1 MNAAAPES
9 DSRDDPAATSR
20 SLLARLKGGRDDR
33 AWGELVE
40 LYAPLVYFW
49 CRRADV
55 PEQDAADVV
64 QDVFR
69 AVVAGIGKFRRDRP
83 SDTFRGWLRTIT
95 RNCATDYYRRRAHV
109 PVAVGGTEAQRRAE
123 QVVEGR
129 EREDDEEQRAEHAL
143 FRRALEAIRPQFD
156 PTTWQAFWR
165 VVVDGLSAAEAGA
178 ELGMRAGTVRVAKS
192 RVLQRLRRH
201 LGDVE

>member
-1 MNAAAPES
+1 MNAAAPTPE
-9 DSRDDPAATSR
+9 SRDDPSATSR
-20 SLLARLKGGRDDR
+20 SLLARLKGRDDR
-33 AWGELVE
+33 AWDEVVE

-55 PEQDAADVV
+55 PDQDAADVV

-69 AVVAGIGKFRRDRP
+69 AVVAGIEKFRRDRP

-95 RNCATDYYRRRAHV
+95 RNCATDYYRRRAHA

-123 QVVEGR
+123 QVVESPGGA
-129 EREDDEEQRAEHAL
+129 DDEERRAEHAL

-156 PTTWQAFWR
+156 PKTWQAFWR

-178 ELGMRAGTVRVAKS
+178 EVGMRAGTVRVAKS

-201 LGDVE
+201 LGDVD